1 MRKSIKSLPEEM
13 NKLQLC
19 FAGTP
24 AFAAA
29 HLQALLKAG
38 HHVAA
43 VYTQPDRPAGRGK
56 KLQASPVKQIALENG
71 LPVFQP
77 SSLKSLEET
86 KALAALDCDLM
97 VVVAYGLILPKAI
110 LDVPRLG
117 CLNVHASLLPRW
129 RGAAPIERALLAG
142 DKVSGVT
149 IMQMDEGLDTGAML
163 DKESVD
169 IAPSDNRIDLEDK
182 LQIAGQT
189 ALLRT
194 LSNLEKYQSG
204 ATIQNDEDSNY
215 AAKLEKSEAFIDW
228 RLSASE
234 IDRQVRAGIGRNP
247 AYTLLNDQRLRI
259 LKGSVSVDNS
269 NAKAGQIVESEK
281 TYFTV
286 SCGSGAL
293 QVQRVQLPGKKPATV
308 KDISNSRPELFS
320 RDVIFDC
327 EQAK

>member
-1 MRKSIKSLPEEM
+1 MKNLRI
-13 NKLQLC
+13 C

-29 HLQALLKAG
+29 HLLALLKAG
-38 HHVAA
+38 HHVVA

-56 KLQASPVKQIALENG
+56 KLQASPVKKIALENM

-77 SSLKSLEET
+77 SSLRPLQETESL
-86 KALAALDCDLM
+86 ALLNCDLM
-97 VVVAYGLILPKAI
+97 VVVAYGLLLPKAI

-142 DKVSGVT
+142 DKISGVT

-163 DKESVD
+163 NKESVQ
-169 IAPSDNRIDLEDK
+169 ISATDNRLNLEER
-182 LQIAGQT
+182 LQIAGQA
-189 ALLRT
+189 ALIRT
-194 LSNLEKYQSG
+194 LGDLEKYQSE
-204 ATIQNDEDSNY
+204 ATVQNDEDSNY

-234 IDRQVRAGIGRNP
+234 IDRQIRAGIGRNP
-247 AYTLLNDQRLRI
+247 AYTVLNDQRLRI
-259 LKGSVSVDNS
+259 LKGTVSVES
-269 NAKAGQIVESEK
+269 YNAKPGQIVESEK
-281 TYFTV
+281 SHFTV

-293 QVQRVQLPGKKPATV
+293 DIQRVQLPGKSPATV

-320 RDVIFDC
+320 RDVAFDHR
-327 EQAK
+327 QPK

>member
-1 MRKSIKSLPEEM
+1 MKNLRI
-13 NKLQLC
+13 C

-29 HLQALLKAG
+29 HLLALLKAG
-38 HHVAA
+38 HHVVA

-56 KLQASPVKQIALENG
+56 KLQASPVKKIALENM

-77 SSLKSLEET
+77 SSLRPLQETESL
-86 KALAALDCDLM
+86 ASLNCDLM
-97 VVVAYGLILPKAI
+97 IVVAYGLILPKAI

-142 DKVSGVT
+142 DKMSGIT

-163 DKESVD
+163 NKESVQ
-169 IAPSDNRIDLEDK
+169 IGATDNRLNLEER
-182 LQIAGQT
+182 LQIAGQ
-189 ALLRT
+189 AVLIRT
-194 LSNLEKYQSG
+194 LGDLEKYQSG
-204 ATIQNDEDSNY
+204 ATVQNDEDSNY

-234 IDRQVRAGIGRNP
+234 IDRQIRAGIGRNP
-247 AYTLLNDQRLRI
+247 AYTVLNDQRLRI
-259 LKGSVSVDNS
+259 LKGTVSVETY
-269 NAKAGQIVESEK
+269 NAKPGQIVESEK
-281 TYFTV
+281 SHFTV

-293 QVQRVQLPGKKPATV
+293 DIQRVQLPGKSPATV

-320 RDVIFDC
+320 RDVAFDHR
-327 EQAK
+327 QPK

>member
-1 MRKSIKSLPEEM
+1 MKNLRI
-13 NKLQLC
+13 C

-38 HHVAA
+38 HHVVA

-56 KLQASPVKQIALENG
+56 KLQASLVKQIALENG

-77 SSLKSLEET
+77 SSLRPLKETASL
-86 KALAALDCDLM
+86 ASLDIDLM
-97 VVVAYGLILPKAI
+97 IVVAYGLILPKTI
-110 LDVPRLG
+110 LDAPRLG

-142 DKVSGVT
+142 DRVSGVT

-163 DKESVD
+163 DKESVE
-169 IAPSDNRIDLEDK
+169 ITPTNNRIDLEEK
-182 LQIAGQT
+182 LQIAGQK

-194 LSNLEKYQSG
+194 LSNLEKYQSS
-204 ATIQNDEDSNY
+204 ATIQNDEDSTY

-228 RLSASE
+228 RLSASQ
-234 IDRQVRAGIGRNP
+234 IDRQIRAGIGRNP
-247 AYTLLNDQRLRI
+247 AYTILNDQRLRI
-259 LKGSVSVDNS
+259 LEGSVSVDNS
-269 NAKAGQIVESEK
+269 NAKAGQIVESDK
-281 TYFTV
+281 THFTV
-286 SCGSGAL
+286 KCGSGTL

-327 EQAK
+327 EQTK

>member
-1 MRKSIKSLPEEM
+1 MK
-13 NKLQLC
+13 KLRIC

-38 HHVAA
+38 HHVVA

-56 KLQASPVKQIALENG
+56 KLQASPVKQIALEHEI
-71 LPVFQP
+71 PVFQP
-77 SSLKSLEET
+77 SSLRHLEET
-86 KALAALDCDLM
+86 ETLASLDSDLM
-97 VVVAYGLILPKAI
+97 IVVAYGLILPKTI
-110 LDVPRLG
+110 LDTPRLG

-142 DKVSGVT
+142 DKMSGVT

-163 DKESVD
+163 DKESVEV
-169 IAPSDNRIDLEDK
+169 APSDNRIGLEEK
-182 LQIAGQT
+182 LKIAGQM

-204 ATIQNDEDSNY
+204 ATIQKDEDSNY

-234 IDRQVRAGIGRNP
+234 IDRQIRASIGRNP
-247 AYTLLNDQRLRI
+247 AYTILSDQRLRI
-259 LKGSVSVDNS
+259 LEGSVSVDNS
-269 NAKAGQIVESEK
+269 DAEAGQIVESEK
-281 TYFTV
+281 NHFTV
-286 SCGSGAL
+286 SCGSGTL
-293 QVQRVQLPGKKPATV
+293 QVQRVQLPGKKPTTV
-308 KDISNSRPELFS
+308 KDISNSRPGLFS
-320 RDVIFDC
+320 HYVTFDC
-327 EQAK
+327 EQPN

>member
-1 MRKSIKSLPEEM
+1 MKNLRI
-13 NKLQLC
+13 C

-29 HLQALLKAG
+29 HLLALLKAG
-38 HHVAA
+38 HHVVA

-56 KLQASPVKQIALENG
+56 KLQASPVKKIALENM

-77 SSLKSLEET
+77 SSLRPLQETESL
-86 KALAALDCDLM
+86 ALLNCDLM
-97 VVVAYGLILPKAI
+97 VVVAYGLLLPKAI

-163 DKESVD
+163 NKESVK
-169 IAPSDNRIDLEDK
+169 ISATDNRLNLEER
-182 LQIAGQT
+182 LQIAGQA
-189 ALLRT
+189 ALIRT
-194 LSNLEKYQSG
+194 LGDLEKYQSE
-204 ATIQNDEDSNY
+204 ATVQNDEDSNY

-234 IDRQVRAGIGRNP
+234 IDRQIRAGIGRNP
-247 AYTLLNDQRLRI
+247 AYTVLNDQRLRI
-259 LKGSVSVDNS
+259 LKGTVSVES
-269 NAKAGQIVESEK
+269 YNAKPGQIVESEK
-281 TYFTV
+281 SHFTV

-293 QVQRVQLPGKKPATV
+293 DIQRVQLPGKSPATV

-320 RDVIFDC
+320 QDVAFDHR
-327 EQAK
+327 QPK

>member
-1 MRKSIKSLPEEM
+1 MKNLRI
-13 NKLQLC
+13 C

-29 HLQALLKAG
+29 HLLALLKAG
-38 HHVAA
+38 HHVVA

-56 KLQASPVKQIALENG
+56 KLQASPVKKIALENM

-77 SSLKSLEET
+77 SSLRPLQETESL
-86 KALAALDCDLM
+86 ALLNCDLM
-97 VVVAYGLILPKAI
+97 VVVAYGLLLPKAI

-142 DKVSGVT
+142 DKISGVT

-163 DKESVD
+163 NKESVQ
-169 IAPSDNRIDLEDK
+169 ISATDNRVNLEER
-182 LQIAGQT
+182 LQIAGQA
-189 ALLRT
+189 ALIRT
-194 LSNLEKYQSG
+194 LGDLEKYQSG
-204 ATIQNDEDSNY
+204 ATVQNDEDSNY

-234 IDRQVRAGIGRNP
+234 IDRQIRAGIGRNP
-247 AYTLLNDQRLRI
+247 AYTVLNDQRLRI
-259 LKGSVSVDNS
+259 LKGTVSVES
-269 NAKAGQIVESEK
+269 YNAKPGQIVESEK
-281 TYFTV
+281 SHFTV

-293 QVQRVQLPGKKPATV
+293 DIQRVQLPGKSPATV

-320 RDVIFDC
+320 RDVAFDHR
-327 EQAK
+327 QPK

>member
-1 MRKSIKSLPEEM
+1 MKNLRI
-13 NKLQLC
+13 C

-29 HLQALLKAG
+29 HLLALLKAG
-38 HHVAA
+38 HHVVA

-56 KLQASPVKQIALENG
+56 KLQASPVKKIALENM

-77 SSLKSLEET
+77 SSLRPLQETESL
-86 KALAALDCDLM
+86 ALLNCDLM
-97 VVVAYGLILPKAI
+97 VVVAYGLLLPKAI

-142 DKVSGVT
+142 DKISGVT

-163 DKESVD
+163 NKESVQ
-169 IAPSDNRIDLEDK
+169 ISATDNRVNLEER
-182 LQIAGQT
+182 LQIAGQA
-189 ALLRT
+189 ALIRT
-194 LSNLEKYQSG
+194 LGDLEKYQSE
-204 ATIQNDEDSNY
+204 ATVQNDEDSNY

-228 RLSASE
+228 RLSATE
-234 IDRQVRAGIGRNP
+234 IDRQIRAGIGRNP
-247 AYTLLNDQRLRI
+247 AYTVLNDQRLRI
-259 LKGSVSVDNS
+259 LKGTVSVES
-269 NAKAGQIVESEK
+269 YNAKPGQIVESEK
-281 TYFTV
+281 SHFTV

-293 QVQRVQLPGKKPATV
+293 DIQRVQLPGKSPATV

-320 RDVIFDC
+320 RDVAFDHR
-327 EQAK
+327 QPK

>member
-1 MRKSIKSLPEEM
+1 MKNLRI
-13 NKLQLC
+13 C

-29 HLQALLKAG
+29 HLLALLKAG
-38 HHVAA
+38 HHVVA

-56 KLQASPVKQIALENG
+56 KLQASPVKKIALENM

-77 SSLKSLEET
+77 SSLRPLQEAESL
-86 KALAALDCDLM
+86 ALLNCDLM
-97 VVVAYGLILPKAI
+97 VVVAYGLLLPKAI

-163 DKESVD
+163 NKESVQ
-169 IAPSDNRIDLEDK
+169 ISATDNRLNLEER
-182 LQIAGQT
+182 LQIAGQA
-189 ALLRT
+189 ALIRT
-194 LSNLEKYQSG
+194 LGDLEKYQSE
-204 ATIQNDEDSNY
+204 ATVQNDEDSNY

-234 IDRQVRAGIGRNP
+234 IDRQIRAGIGRNP
-247 AYTLLNDQRLRI
+247 AYTVLNDQRLRI
-259 LKGSVSVDNS
+259 LKGTVSVES
-269 NAKAGQIVESEK
+269 YNAKPGQIVESEK
-281 TYFTV
+281 SHFTV

-293 QVQRVQLPGKKPATV
+293 DIQRVQLPGKSPATV

-320 RDVIFDC
+320 RDVAFDHR
-327 EQAK
+327 QPK

>member
-1 MRKSIKSLPEEM
+1 MKNLRI
-13 NKLQLC
+13 C

-29 HLQALLKAG
+29 HLLALLKAG
-38 HHVAA
+38 HHVVA

-56 KLQASPVKQIALENG
+56 KLQASPVKKIALENM

-77 SSLKSLEET
+77 SSLRPLQETESL
-86 KALAALDCDLM
+86 ASLNCDLM
-97 VVVAYGLILPKAI
+97 IVVAYGLILPKAI

-142 DKVSGVT
+142 DKMSGIT

-163 DKESVD
+163 NKETVQIS
-169 IAPSDNRIDLEDK
+169 ATDNRLNLEEK
-182 LQIAGQT
+182 LQIAGQ
-189 ALLRT
+189 AVLIRT
-194 LSNLEKYQSG
+194 LGDLEKYQSG
-204 ATIQNDEDSNY
+204 ATVQNDDDSNY

-234 IDRQVRAGIGRNP
+234 IDRQIRAGIGRNP
-247 AYTLLNDQRLRI
+247 AYTVLNDQRLRI
-259 LKGSVSVDNS
+259 LKGTVSVES
-269 NAKAGQIVESEK
+269 YNAKPGQIVESEK
-281 TYFTV
+281 THFTV
-286 SCGSGAL
+286 RCGSGAL
-293 QVQRVQLPGKKPATV
+293 DIQRIQLPGKSPATV

-320 RDVIFDC
+320 RDVVFDRG
-327 EQAK
+327 QPK

>member
-1 MRKSIKSLPEEM
+1 MK
-13 NKLQLC
+13 KLRIC

-38 HHVAA
+38 HHVVA

-56 KLQASPVKQIALENG
+56 KLQASPVKQFALENN

-77 SSLKSLEET
+77 SSLRPEQETASL
-86 KALAALDCDLM
+86 ASLDSDLM
-97 VVVAYGLILPKAI
+97 IVVAYGLILPKTI

-163 DKESVD
+163 DKESVV
-169 IAPSDNRIDLEDK
+169 IAATDNRIDLEEK

-189 ALLRT
+189 ALIRT
-194 LSNLEKYQSG
+194 LGDLAKYQSE
-204 ATIQNDEDSNY
+204 ATIQNDEDSSY

-228 RLSASE
+228 RLSAQE
-234 IDRQVRAGIGRNP
+234 IDRQIRAGIGRNP
-247 AYTLLNDQRLRI
+247 AYTILNNERLRI
-259 LKGSVSVDNS
+259 LEGSVSVEDYDAN
-269 NAKAGQIVESEK
+269 AGQIVESK
-281 TYFTV
+281 KVHFTV
-286 SCGSGAL
+286 RCGSGAL
-293 QVQRVQLPGKKPATV
+293 DVQRVQLPGKKPATV

-320 RDVIFDC
+320 RDVSFNRK
-327 EQAK
+327 QPN

>member
-1 MRKSIKSLPEEM
+1 MK
-13 NKLQLC
+13 KLRIC

-29 HLQALLKAG
+29 HLQALLNTG
-38 HHVAA
+38 HHVVA

-56 KLQASPVKQIALENG
+56 KLHASPVKQIALEHEIS
-71 LPVFQP
+71 VFQP
-77 SSLKSLEET
+77 SSLRPLEET
-86 KALAALDCDLM
+86 DTLASLDSDLM
-97 VVVAYGLILPKAI
+97 IVVAYGLILPKTI
-110 LDVPRLG
+110 LDTPRLG

-149 IMQMDEGLDTGAML
+149 IMQMDEGLDTGTVL
-163 DKESVD
+163 DKESVEV
-169 IAPSDNRIDLEDK
+169 APTDNRIGLEEK
-182 LQIAGQT
+182 LQIAGQM
-189 ALLRT
+189 ALLRI

-204 ATIQNDEDSNY
+204 ATIQKDEDSNY

-234 IDRQVRAGIGRNP
+234 IDRQIRAGIGRNP
-247 AYTLLNDQRLRI
+247 AYTILGDQRLRI
-259 LKGSVSVDNS
+259 LEGSVSVDNS
-269 NAKAGQIVESEK
+269 NAKAGQIVESGK
-281 TYFTV
+281 THFTV

-320 RDVIFDC
+320 RNVTFDC
-327 EQAK
+327 EQPK

>member
-1 MRKSIKSLPEEM
+1 MKNLRI
-13 NKLQLC
+13 C

-29 HLQALLKAG
+29 HLLALLKAG
-38 HHVAA
+38 HHVVA

-56 KLQASPVKQIALENG
+56 KLQASPVKKIALENM

-77 SSLKSLEET
+77 SSLRSLQEAESL
-86 KALAALDCDLM
+86 ALLNCDLM
-97 VVVAYGLILPKAI
+97 VVVAYGLLLPKAI

-163 DKESVD
+163 NKESVK
-169 IAPSDNRIDLEDK
+169 ISATDNRLNLEER
-182 LQIAGQT
+182 LQIAGQA
-189 ALLRT
+189 ALIRT
-194 LSNLEKYQSG
+194 LGDLEKYQSE
-204 ATIQNDEDSNY
+204 ATVQNDEDSNY

-234 IDRQVRAGIGRNP
+234 IDRQIRAGIGRNP
-247 AYTLLNDQRLRI
+247 AYTVLNDQRLRI
-259 LKGSVSVDNS
+259 LKGTVSVES
-269 NAKAGQIVESEK
+269 YNAKPGQIVESEK
-281 TYFTV
+281 SHFTV

-293 QVQRVQLPGKKPATV
+293 DIQRVQLPGKSPATV

-320 RDVIFDC
+320 RDVAFDHR
-327 EQAK
+327 QPK

>member
-1 MRKSIKSLPEEM
+1 MK
-13 NKLQLC
+13 KLRIC

-38 HHVAA
+38 HHVVA

-56 KLQASPVKQIALENG
+56 KLQASPVKQIALDNE

-77 SSLKSLEET
+77 STLRSLEEAET
-86 KALAALDCDLM
+86 LASLDSDLM
-97 VVVAYGLILPKAI
+97 VVVAYGLILPKPI
-110 LDVPRLG
+110 LDLPRLG

-163 DKESVD
+163 DKEFVE
-169 IAPSDNRIDLEDK
+169 ITAIDNRIDVEEK

-194 LSNLEKYQSG
+194 LSDLEKYQSE
-204 ATIQNDEDSNY
+204 ATIQNDDDSSY

-228 RLSASE
+228 RLGAAE
-234 IDRQVRAGIGRNP
+234 IDRQIRAGIGRNP
-247 AYTLLNDQRLRI
+247 AYTSLNNKRLRI
-259 LKGSVSVDNS
+259 LEGSVSVES
-269 NAKAGQIVESEK
+269 YNAKAGQVVESK
-281 TYFTV
+281 KSLFTV

-293 QVQRVQLPGKKPATV
+293 DVHRVQLPGKKPATV
-308 KDISNSRPELFS
+308 KDISNSRPDLFS
-320 RDVIFDC
+320 RGVTFSS
-327 EQAK
+327 EQPK

>member
-1 MRKSIKSLPEEM
+1 MKNLRI
-13 NKLQLC
+13 C

-29 HLQALLKAG
+29 HLLALLKAG
-38 HHVAA
+38 HHVVA

-56 KLQASPVKQIALENG
+56 KLQASPVKKIALENM

-77 SSLKSLEET
+77 SSLRPLQETESL
-86 KALAALDCDLM
+86 ALLNCDLM
-97 VVVAYGLILPKAI
+97 VVVAYGLLLPKAI

-163 DKESVD
+163 NKESVQ
-169 IAPSDNRIDLEDK
+169 ISATDNRLNLEER
-182 LQIAGQT
+182 LQIAGQA
-189 ALLRT
+189 ALIRT
-194 LSNLEKYQSG
+194 LGDLEKYQSE
-204 ATIQNDEDSNY
+204 ATVQNDEDSNY

-234 IDRQVRAGIGRNP
+234 IDRQIRAGIGRNP
-247 AYTLLNDQRLRI
+247 AYTVLNDQRLRI
-259 LKGSVSVDNS
+259 LKGTVSVETY
-269 NAKAGQIVESEK
+269 NAKPGQIVESEK
-281 TYFTV
+281 SHFTV

-293 QVQRVQLPGKKPATV
+293 DIQRVQLPGKSPATV

-320 RDVIFDC
+320 RDVAFDHR
-327 EQAK
+327 QPK

>member
-1 MRKSIKSLPEEM
+1 MK
-13 NKLQLC
+13 KLRIC

-29 HLQALLKAG
+29 HLQTLLKAG
-38 HHVAA
+38 HHVVA
-43 VYTQPDRPAGRGK
+43 VYTQPDRPSGRGK
-56 KLQASPVKQIALENG
+56 KLQASPVKQIALEHM

-77 SSLKSLEET
+77 SSLRPLQETETLASL
-86 KALAALDCDLM
+86 DIDLM
-97 VVVAYGLILPKAI
+97 IVVAYGLILPKSI

-163 DKESVD
+163 TKESVP
-169 IAPSDNRIDLEDK
+169 ISATDNRIDLEEK

-189 ALLRT
+189 ALTRT
-194 LSNLEKYQSG
+194 LNDLEKYQSG
-204 ATIQNDEDSNY
+204 ATVQNDEDSNY
-215 AAKLEKSEAFIDW
+215 AAKVEKAEAFIDW
-228 RLSASE
+228 RLSAPQ
-234 IDRQVRAGIGRNP
+234 IDRQIRAGIGRNP

-259 LKGSVSVDNS
+259 LEGSVSMGNY
-269 NAKAGQIVESEK
+269 NAEAGQIVASEK
-281 TYFTV
+281 AHFTV

-293 QVQRVQLPGKKPATV
+293 DVQRVQLPGKKPATV

-320 RDVIFDC
+320 RGVAFDRK
-327 EQAK
+327 QPK

>member
-1 MRKSIKSLPEEM
+1 MK
-13 NKLQLC
+13 KLRIC

-38 HHVAA
+38 HHVVA

-56 KLQASPVKQIALENG
+56 KLQASPVKQIALENR
-71 LPVFQP
+71 LPIFQP
-77 SSLKSLEET
+77 SSLRPLEET
-86 KALAALDCDLM
+86 ETLASLDIDLM
-97 VVVAYGLILPKAI
+97 IVVAYGLILPKTI

-117 CLNVHASLLPRW
+117 CLNVHASSLPRW

-142 DKVSGVT
+142 DRVSGVT

-163 DKESVD
+163 DKESVE
-169 IAPSDNRIDLEDK
+169 ITATDNRIDLEEK

-189 ALLRT
+189 ALIRT

-215 AAKLEKSEAFIDW
+215 AAKLKKSEAFIDW
-228 RLSASE
+228 HLNAPE
-234 IDRQVRAGIGRNP
+234 IDRQIRAGIGRNP
-247 AYTLLNDQRLRI
+247 AYTILNDQRLRI
-259 LKGSVSVDNS
+259 IEGSVSVKNY

-281 TYFTV
+281 SHFTV
-286 SCGSGAL
+286 NCGSGAL
-293 QVQRVQLPGKKPATV
+293 DVQRVQLPGKKPATV

-320 RDVIFDC
+320 RDVTFTS

>member
-1 MRKSIKSLPEEM
+1 MKNLRI
-13 NKLQLC
+13 C

-29 HLQALLKAG
+29 HLLALLKAG
-38 HHVAA
+38 HHVVA

-56 KLQASPVKQIALENG
+56 KLQASPVKKIALENM

-77 SSLKSLEET
+77 SSLRPLQETESL
-86 KALAALDCDLM
+86 ALLNCDLM
-97 VVVAYGLILPKAI
+97 VVVAYGLLLPKAI

-142 DKVSGVT
+142 DKMSGIT

-163 DKESVD
+163 NKESVQ
-169 IAPSDNRIDLEDK
+169 ISATDNRVNLEER
-182 LQIAGQT
+182 LQIAGQA
-189 ALLRT
+189 ALIRT
-194 LSNLEKYQSG
+194 LGDLEKYQSE
-204 ATIQNDEDSNY
+204 ATVQNDEDSNY

-234 IDRQVRAGIGRNP
+234 IDRQIRAGIGRNP
-247 AYTLLNDQRLRI
+247 AYTVLNDQRLRI
-259 LKGSVSVDNS
+259 LKGTVSVES
-269 NAKAGQIVESEK
+269 YNAKPGQIVESEK
-281 TYFTV
+281 SHFTV

-293 QVQRVQLPGKKPATV
+293 DIQRVQLPGKSPATV

-320 RDVIFDC
+320 RDVVFDHR
-327 EQAK
+327 QPK